1 MDELN
6 LSGKFVKGF
15 MTRLFS
21 SLIKKKLNID
31 SDISIEGIKIW
42 THDGKMHFHIEADA
56 EVSKAD
62 IFSALKKML

>member
-15 MTRLFS
+15 ATRLFS
-21 SLIKKKLNID
+21 NLVKKKLNID
-31 SDISIEGIKIW
+31 SDISIENIKIW
-42 THDGKMHFHIEADA
+42 THDGKVYFHIEADA

-62 IFSALKKML
+62 VFSTLKKML

>member
-15 MTRLFS
+15 VTRLFS
-21 SLIKKKLNID
+21 SFIKKKLNMD
-31 SDISIEGIKIW
+31 ADISIEGIKIW
-42 THDGKMHFHIEADA
+42 THDGKMYFHIEADA

-62 IFSALKKML
+62 VFSALKKML

>member
-15 MTRLFS
+15 ATRLIS
-21 SLIKKKLNID
+21 NLVKKKLNID